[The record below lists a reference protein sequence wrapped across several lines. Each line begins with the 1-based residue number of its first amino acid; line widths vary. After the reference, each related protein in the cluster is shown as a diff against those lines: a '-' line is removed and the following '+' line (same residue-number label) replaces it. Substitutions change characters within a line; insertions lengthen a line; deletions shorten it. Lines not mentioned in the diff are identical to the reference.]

1 MKLEHICIPTKIM
14 QKGMLLRDFFEEV
27 ADKRVPGLPYA
38 DESGKIIGR
47 ISLRDV
53 YKKMAVPDHLLRI
66 ADALG
71 DKTDNLDMSE
81 MKVLETMDLPVETYL
96 LENVQTV
103 SPQSSVVKALSL
115 MERHNTS
122 YLFLMDNEEYIGV
135 ISRMVIALRM
145 LQCVKTRKGE
155 E

>member
-1 MKLEHICIPTKIM
+1 MKLEHICIPTQKM
-14 QKGMLLRDFFEEV
+14 KKGMILKDFFEEV
-27 ADKRVPGLPYA
+27 AAKRVPGLPYTN
-38 DESGKIIGR
+38 EEGEIIGR

-53 YKKMAVPDHLLRI
+53 YKKMAVPDNLLRF

-71 DKTDNLDMSE
+71 DNTDNLDMSE
-81 MKVLETMDLPVETYL
+81 IKVMEMMDVPVETYL
-96 LENVQTV
+96 LENIQTV
-103 SPQSSVVKALSL
+103 SPKSSIVKALSL

-122 YLFLMDNEEYIGV
+122 YLFLMEEDKYLGV

-145 LQCVKTRKGE
+145 LQCVKTKTGE